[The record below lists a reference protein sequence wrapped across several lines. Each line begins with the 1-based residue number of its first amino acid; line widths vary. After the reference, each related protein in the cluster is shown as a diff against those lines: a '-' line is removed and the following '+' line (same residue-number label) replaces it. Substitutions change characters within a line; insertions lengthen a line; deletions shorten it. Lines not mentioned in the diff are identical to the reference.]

1 MDGVGSFGAGRAGA
15 VFDPIA
21 YIQQPTTILRL
32 VAWVRL
38 FFFHYGAYL
47 SCFTYLLRE
56 RSNGK
61 CKPYCY

>member
-38 FFFHYGAYL
+38 FFFSLWGVSVMFYI
-47 SCFTYLLRE
+47 FTE
-56 RSNGK
+56 GK
-61 CKPYCY
+61 I